1 MSLSTESEI
10 FRWNKMEQM
19 VEAKRIERQEQKI
32 RELFGSEDESEFDD
46 EGDNDD

>member
-1 MSLSTESEI
+1 
-10 FRWNKMEQM
+10 M

-46 EGDNDD
+46 EGDKDDDMVISHFHF